1 MTRTDPPRKIMEVKN
16 WIGRLDLNT
25 EPRNQKLTQINGCD
39 HVVSKFIVVS
49 PVNHNLDL
57 FSIHESWIPPL
68 IYIPPLY
75 ILSSSVDV
83 AYILKV
89 HVIFNPLSIILVS
102 EPLILIF

>member
-1 MTRTDPPRKIMEVKN
+1 MVVIM
-16 WIGRLDLNT
+16 LS
-25 EPRNQKLTQINGCD
+25 P
-39 HVVSKFIVVS
+39 SFIVVGFSNFGGYLS
-49 PVNHNLDL
+49 PTLANHNLNL
-57 FSIHESWIPPL
+57 FSIHEFWIPL
-68 IYIPPLY
+68 VFIPLY